1 MNEYLYLPVDCLDF
15 HPDNIRRDYPEKDV
29 AKMAASIRARGGV
42 EQALLVTPIPDT
54 ADRYYVVDGNMRLAG
69 ARRLGDN
76 APPLKCDVRSGLSP
90 VQQHI
95 IMLTTT
101 TFHFNK
107 NAIDEALAYKKIL
120 DETGWSVRKLSKQ
133 TGITEAS
140 IHNRLILLQL
150 DEPIRQLIA
159 NGKLSKD
166 PRVVRALLKIPDPAQ
181 RIALAERLVANR
193 SNIDVI
199 VRSAQRVAELAK
211 NTAPDPVPKQ
221 PQAVTNVHPSV
232 QTPLGA
238 AIYHL
243 RANAGFFDAYADL
256 LLRIDPDAA
265 DDARGMARINEAVV
279 RQLEEVSCSL
289 TPS

>member
-1 MNEYLYLPVDCLDF
+1 
-15 HPDNIRRDYPEKDV
+15 
-29 AKMAASIRARGGV
+29 
-42 EQALLVTPIPDT
+42 
-54 ADRYYVVDGNMRLAG
+54 
-69 ARRLGDN
+69 
-76 APPLKCDVRSGLSP
+76 
-90 VQQHI
+90 
-95 IMLTTT
+95 
-101 TFHFNK
+101 
-107 NAIDEALAYKKIL
+107 
-120 DETGWSVRKLSKQ
+120 
-133 TGITEAS
+133 
-140 IHNRLILLQL
+140 
-150 DEPIRQLIA
+150 
-159 NGKLSKD
+159 
-166 PRVVRALLKIPDPAQ
+166 VRALLKIPDPAQ

-221 PQAVTNVHPSV
+221 PQAVTNSAQPVRPSV

-256 LLRIDPDAA
+256 LLRIDPGAA